1 MKCTF
6 QLKNSK
12 FEHLRESRQHPQ
24 SICPSL
30 NQSLAVIREMVDQV
44 MALHP
49 DARFLH
55 IGCDEV
61 YQLAE
66 CARCSAR
73 AAEFRSGTILKDNYM

>member
-1 MKCTF
+1 
-6 QLKNSK
+6 
-12 FEHLRESRQHPQ
+12 
-24 SICPSL
+24 
-30 NQSLAVIREMVDQV
+30 MVDQV